1 MSAVV
6 KLAGKMPG
14 DFEVNGLDATVEDL
28 LENPKELRA
37 GFVVYDVVK
46 ENVDVDTD
54 TRVPVVR
61 VRRFEPLGKADE
73 ISETI
78 RAAYTKAVEERT
90 GRKALPLDIA
100 EVVKDAG
107 QGTLEGGPDNV
118 TVGDF

>member
-14 DFEVNGLDATVEDL
+14 DFETNGLDATVEDL
-28 LENPKELRA
+28 LDNPKELRA
-37 GFVVYDVVK
+37 AFVVYDVVK
-46 ENVDVDTD
+46 EIGDVDTD
-54 TRVPVVR
+54 TKVPVVR

-73 ISETI
+73 ISQAL
-78 RAAYTKAVEERT
+78 RDAYTKAVEDRT
-90 GRKALPLDIA
+90 GRTALPLDIV
-100 EVVKDAG
+100 EVVD